1 MSIEEWASILKL
13 ADKWNF
19 IEVKALAIRGI
30 DDIPM
35 LSALQKIVLYQT
47 YDVDRRHLQS
57 AYTALAVR
65 EEAIT
70 IDEGRQIGLE
80 TALQIARAREL
91 ARAPVL
97 SGKKVGNPPSPVKCA
112 GVELQALINQIFQLS
127 SPGSASKHT
136 AQMPPGSGTSM
147 DTSQTQ
153 STQTNSGPSA
163 SNPPQGRS
171 IGPSIVEHIL
181 NRKCRNGSRGPF

>member
-13 ADKWNF
+13 ADKWKF
-19 IEVKALAIRGI
+19 TEVKALAVRGI

-35 LSALQKIVLYQT
+35 ISALEKIVLYQT
-47 YDVDRRHLQS
+47 YNVDQSHLRS
-57 AYTALAVR
+57 AYTALTVR

-91 ARAPVL
+91 ARAPVF
-97 SGKKVGNPPSPVKCA
+97 SGKKVGNPPSPVNLT
-112 GVELQALINQIFQLS
+112 GVELQAHINQIFQVS
-127 SPGSASKHT
+127 SPGSASEHT
-136 AQMPPGSGTSM
+136 AQMPPDNGTSST

-153 STQTNSGPSA
+153 STQTNSGSSA
-163 SNPPQGRS
+163 SNPTQGRL
-171 IGPSIVEHIL
+171 IGPSFVEHIL
-181 NRKCRNGSRGPF
+181 NR